1 MTSGDRTTKKNYRT
15 QWLKALVAA
24 MLLSV
29 VGGIYVIFWAPNTS
43 SLASERPIVVPRGA
57 SFKVA
62 LDSLKAA
69 EVINVRW
76 TLDVA
81 GRILGLTRTIKTGK
95 YLFPRGLSNYEILTD
110 LAEGKSRV
118 LVTLPI
124 PEGWRMERIALQCGR
139 LLGIDPQRFIALCD
153 RQSFRQDLG
162 IEAPSIEGFLMP
174 DTYRFLWQTSEE
186 EIIERMVGE
195 FRKFYTDSL
204 RIRQEGLRLSL
215 NQVLTLASIVEAE
228 AVLDRE
234 RPVIAG
240 VYLNRLKKRMRL
252 EADPT
257 VQFAI
262 SDTPRRLSYSDLR
275 FDSPYNTY
283 VNYGLPPGPINSPGR
298 KSIVAALYPESHA
311 FLYFVADGT
320 GGHMFSRTYAEH
332 QKAVQSYRKM
342 RREAAKASGPN
353 S

>member
-1 MTSGDRTTKKNYRT
+1 MTQGKTFVRQKNGAL
-15 QWLKALVAA
+15 WLKIIVAV
-24 MLLSV
+24 LLFVILGSS
-29 VGGIYVIFWAPNTS
+29 YVLFLAANTS
-43 SLASERPIVVPRGA
+43 SVASERSVIVPRGA

-69 EVINVRW
+69 GVINVRW
-76 TLDVA
+76 TLDLA
-81 GRILGLTRTIKTGK
+81 GRILGLTKTIKTGK

-118 LVTLPI
+118 LITLPV

-139 LLGIDPQRFIALCD
+139 LLGANPQRFIALCD
-153 RQSFRQDLG
+153 QQRFRQDLG
-162 IEAPSIEGFLMP
+162 VDAPSLEGFLMP
-174 DTYRFLWQTSEE
+174 DTYRFLWDTSEE

-195 FRKFYTDSL
+195 FRKFYVDSL
-204 RIRQEGLRLSL
+204 QNRQQALHLTM

-257 VQFAI
+257 VQFALPNG
-262 SDTPRRLSYSDLR
+262 SRRLTYSDLR
-275 FDSPYNTY
+275 FNSPYNTY

-298 KSIVAALYPESHA
+298 KSILAALYPENHSY
-311 FLYFVADGT
+311 LYFVADGT
-320 GGHMFSRTYAEH
+320 GGHVFSRTYSDH

-342 RREAAKASGPN
+342 RREAAKAS
-353 S
+353 SS

>member
-1 MTSGDRTTKKNYRT
+1 MTPVGRITRKHVRSRWQN
-15 QWLKALVAA
+15 AIVAGILI
-24 MLLSV
+24 LLL
-29 VGGIYVIFWAPNTS
+29 GGIYFVFWAANTT
-43 SLASERPIVVPRGA
+43 SLASERAIVVPRGA

-69 EVINVRW
+69 GVINVRW
-76 TLDVA
+76 TLDLA
-81 GRILGLTRTIKTGK
+81 GRILGLTKTIKTGK
-95 YLFPRGLSNYEILTD
+95 YLFPRGLSNYEILND

-153 RQSFRQDLG
+153 QRSFRQRLG
-162 IEAPSIEGFLMP
+162 LDAPSIEGFLMP

-195 FRKFYTDSL
+195 FKKFYVDSL
-204 RIRQEGLRLSL
+204 LSRQQALRLSD

-228 AVLDRE
+228 AMLDRE

-262 SDTPRRLSYSDLR
+262 PDGPRRLKYSDLR
-275 FDSPYNTY
+275 FNSPYNTY

-298 KSIVAALYPESHA
+298 KSILAVLYSENHS
-311 FLYFVADGT
+311 FLYFVADGS
-320 GGHMFSRTYAEH
+320 GGHVFSKTYSDH

-342 RREAAKASGPN
+342 RREAAKASGM
-353 S
+353 